1 MNLVGKIFVVLIL
14 IMSVVFMAMSMAV
27 YATHRNWKE
36 AAEKVKMQ
44 RDAAQAKN
52 DQLKVELERLD
63 KTLSAEKTD
72 REQQIAKLET
82 ERLELIRER
91 DEMQTR
97 LAQLVGQNRE
107 LTGTVGATQ
116 QRLSTLI
123 AEVGQLRKKI
133 LGAQRQRDQAFD
145 KVVQKTDTLHQ
156 TFGNLVKA
164 KEREK
169 QLIGQVARYTQLL
182 DDNNIDPNAPPKG
195 LPPKVD
201 GKVTAVSRGNLIEIS
216 VGSDDGL
223 RAGHTLEVFRGRSY
237 LGRARVLRTSPD
249 RAVAKLLKSYR
260 KGIVQKGDRV
270 ATRLKIG

>member
-36 AAEKVKMQ
+36 ATEKVKTQ
-44 RDAAQAKN
+44 RDAAQAN
-52 DQLKVELERLD
+52 NVQLKTELERLD
-63 KTLSAEKTD
+63 KKLASEKTD
-72 REQQIAKLET
+72 LEQQIAKLET
-82 ERLELIRER
+82 ERQELIREL

-97 LAQLVGQNRE
+97 LAQLVGQNRA

-133 LGAQRQRDQAFD
+133 LDAQQQRDQAFD
-145 KVVQKTDTLHQ
+145 NVVQKTDKLHQ

-182 DDNNIDPNAPPKG
+182 DDNNIDPNAQPKG

-201 GKVTAVSRGNLIEIS
+201 GRVTAVSKGNLIEIS

-237 LGRARVLRTSPD
+237 LGRARILRTSPD
-249 RAVAKLLKSYR
+249 RAVAKLLKTYR